1 MRKSK
6 RNTRILIAVLAVI
19 AVITGA
25 AAIHIA
31 IQNHKLKEQSKQQ
44 YNKDNTESG
53 DSSYITYKDKK
64 YKYNTNLRTL
74 LFLGVDKNEEVSVK
88 EVTGRSGQSD
98 CLILLVLDQEKKTT
112 TLLEISRDSMTD
124 VKIYGIDGD
133 YLTTEKAQIATQ
145 YAYGEGEKRSCML
158 TKNAVSNL
166 LYDIPVHDYLA
177 LNMAGIAPIVDSIG
191 GVEITV
197 MQDYTEIDPAFT
209 EGSTLTL
216 NGEQAEKYVRSRD
229 ITVTGSNNS
238 RMERQTQF
246 IQALLSKV
254 QESEDQ
260 GDSML
265 QSFWTAGESYMTTNL
280 DMNMMEK
287 ISSYIIEPEILSVPG
302 EVVAGEEHDEF
313 YVDDDELQKMI
324 VDVFYEE
331 VGH

>member
-19 AVITGA
+19 AVITAA

-64 YKYNTNLRTL
+64 YRYNTNLRTL

-158 TKNAVSNL
+158 AKNAVSNL

-197 MQDYTEIDPAFT
+197 TQDYTEIDPAFT
-209 EGSTLTL
+209 EGSTITL

-280 DMNMMEK
+280 DTNVVEK

-302 EVVAGEEHDEF
+302 KVVAGEEHDEF

-331 VGH
+331 VQQ

>member
-19 AVITGA
+19 AVITAA

-64 YKYNTNLRTL
+64 YRYNTNLRTL

-313 YVDDDELQKMI
+313 YVDDDKLQKMI

>member
-19 AVITGA
+19 AVITAA